1 MKIQNKNLFIVLEG
15 IDRSG
20 KTTLWNLI
28 SKKINAVKFNFPD
41 RTTNTGKKIDNFL
54 KQYCENVENIFDNKE
69 INEKLHLLFRDNRL
83 EKIPFILKTLEN
95 HDIICDRYSMSGIVY
110 SISKGLNEK
119 WVKDSEKD
127 LPIPDI
133 TFFLDVSP
141 EISFKRQ
148 DFGNEIHDTIEFQKK
163 VYENYLKNKDYM
175 IFVKNDTIE
184 NMLNE
189 ILNYINRF
197 KINRCKRIP

>member
-1 MKIQNKNLFIVLEG
+1 
-15 IDRSG
+15 
-20 KTTLWNLI
+20 
-28 SKKINAVKFNFPD
+28 
-41 RTTNTGKKIDNFL
+41 
-54 KQYCENVENIFDNKE
+54 
-69 INEKLHLLFRDNRL
+69 
-83 EKIPFILKTLEN
+83 
-95 HDIICDRYSMSGIVY
+95 MSGIVY

-175 IFVKNDTIE
+175 IFIKNDTIE